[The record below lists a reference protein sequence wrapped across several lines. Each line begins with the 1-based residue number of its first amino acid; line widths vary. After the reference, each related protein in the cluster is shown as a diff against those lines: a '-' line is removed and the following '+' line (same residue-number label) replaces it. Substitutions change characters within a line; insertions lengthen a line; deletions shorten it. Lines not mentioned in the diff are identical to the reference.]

1 MLFNFVLL
9 VYPVHPRTQY
19 YGVVSVTSEGLTL
32 RQAEGSLWDKLRD
45 KLRAHSGDKLRR
57 ADSIQAGTHPES
69 L

>member
-32 RQAEGSLWDKLRD
+32 RQAEGSL
-45 KLRAHSGDKLRR
+45 
-57 ADSIQAGTHPES
+57 
-69 L
+69 